1 MVEAWFCVRFPGK
14 LQPLF
19 SQSPEQVLFHISGF
33 ATMTLLINGT
43 FAPLVLQSLG
53 MMATV
58 EEHQLGGVQGFIGF
72 RGSGLQEL

>member
-1 MVEAWFCVRFPGK
+1 
-14 LQPLF
+14 
-19 SQSPEQVLFHISGF
+19 
-33 ATMTLLINGT
+33 MTLLINGT

-72 RGSGLQEL
+72 RDAGVTGVIEVHNTGFIGVIRLLA